1 MVMVVVVINLTI
13 ALILLVVAWQLR
25 LLKVRLA
32 RIANTLIALE
42 RSTHAVLWGAPN
54 TIFVSQQGVY
64 RLGQGNEPLQLQLQR
79 IRQVLS
85 LLVVG
90 RQAWQRLNPSPSR
103 MIPPLTKYR

>member
-64 RLGQGNEPLQLQLQR
+64 RLGQGNEPLQLQLQQV
-79 IRQVLS
+79 RQVLS
-85 LLVVG
+85 LFAIG
-90 RQAWQRLNPSPSR
+90 QQAWQRLRPAKLFRSR
-103 MIPPLTKYR
+103 LY